1 MLLEAMARYGVSPA
15 ETVFIGDSLRDMQAA
30 AAAGCRRILVRTGQG
45 ASTQAAG
52 LPAEVLPVEVANDL
66 TAAVDRLLNPGG
78 KAGAQGAPGW
88 ASP

>member
-1 MLLEAMARYGVSPA
+1 
-15 ETVFIGDSLRDMQAA
+15 
-30 AAAGCRRILVRTGQG
+30 
-45 ASTQAAG
+45 

-78 KAGAQGAPGW
+78 KAGAPQVRDASGAPGR